1 MNNKWILTNA
11 QANKFPLFLLFPAF
25 TPVQVKQPMR
35 FLCVSDLSCQEK
47 FMKGHLMEHLTC
59 PKKRLAPYLSQPL
72 TQL

>member
-1 MNNKWILTNA
+1 MDID
-11 QANKFPLFLLFPAF
+11 QCSSHKFQMLLLFPAF

-72 TQL
+72 TRL